1 MQANI
6 VTRWFKKLNKTKK
19 NCQCFLQEQNSVAS
33 HYPVVLQWRAPTRR
47 SKANLLFPRSVF
59 IIRDSI
65 QTVPMKP
72 YSIQATRL
80 PLMHGTSSRMCRAAT
95 PATHHFLYVTCKR
108 AVYNCEIQSINSTAL
123 CGPLFIYS
131 FPFPLR
137 NTSENVTMKRLRNNS
152 SDAINNSGPEHG
164 TCSGPLVFCRLFF
177 LSLFSTGS
185 FLQSK
190 K

>member
-1 MQANI
+1 M
-6 VTRWFKKLNKTKK
+6 L
-19 NCQCFLQEQNSVAS
+19 QCTIGARHRS
-33 HYPVVLQWRAPTRR
+33 APTRR

-59 IIRDSI
+59 IRPNGI
-65 QTVPMKP
+65 QTLPMKP

-95 PATHHFLYVTCKR
+95 PGTHHFLYVTCKR

-152 SDAINNSGPEHG
+152 SDAINNSGPAHG
-164 TCSGPLVFCRLFF
+164 TWHKHLRLFF